1 LIAGKILAAVLTTTA
16 AVTGLCGAEIIKIVS
31 GETDVGKFKSGLMN
45 LATNSYD
52 IMKPLKP

>member
-1 LIAGKILAAVLTTTA
+1 MLTTTA